1 MARPRKTIQ
10 AKDYD
15 LLIKESEEKIEK
27 LTQNLKSEKVN
38 LKSLKKS
45 KELYEIQKEEEKKAE
60 MMNKIAQLIAESGK
74 SLEEIEK
81 YFSSTSDE
89 EEQ

>member
-1 MARPRKTIQ
+1 MARPRKTVQ

-74 SLEEIEK
+74 SFEEIEE

>member
-1 MARPRKTIQ
+1 MARPRKVVQ

-15 LLIKESEEKIEK
+15 LLIKESEEKIEN
-27 LTQNLKSEKVN
+27 LTQNLKSEKAN
-38 LKSLKKS
+38 LKLLKKS

-74 SLEEIEK
+74 SLEEIEE

>member
-1 MARPRKTIQ
+1 MARQRKVVQ

-74 SLEEIEK
+74 SLEEIEE
-81 YFSSTSDE
+81 YFSSTSDKE
-89 EEQ
+89 E

>member
-1 MARPRKTIQ
+1 MARQRKVVQ

>member
-1 MARPRKTIQ
+1 M
-10 AKDYD
+10 
-15 LLIKESEEKIEK
+15 
-27 LTQNLKSEKVN
+27 
-38 LKSLKKS
+38 KSLKKS

-74 SLEEIEK
+74 SLEEIEE

>member
-1 MARPRKTIQ
+1 MARQRKVVQ

-27 LTQNLKSEKVN
+27 LTQNLKFEKVN

-74 SLEEIEK
+74 SLEEIEE
-81 YFSSTSDE
+81 YFSSTSDKE
-89 EEQ
+89 E

>member
-1 MARPRKTIQ
+1 MARQRKVVQ

-27 LTQNLKSEKVN
+27 LTQNLKSEKAN

-74 SLEEIEK
+74 PLEEIEE

>member
-1 MARPRKTIQ
+1 MARQRKVVQ

-60 MMNKIAQLIAESGK
+60 MMNKIAQ
-74 SLEEIEK
+74 
-81 YFSSTSDE
+81 
-89 EEQ
+89 

>member
-1 MARPRKTIQ
+1 MARQRKVVQ

-60 MMNKIAQLIAESGK
+60 MMNKIAQLIAQSGK
-74 SLEEIEK
+74 SLEEIEE
-81 YFSSTSDE
+81 YFSSTSDKE
-89 EEQ
+89 E

>member
-1 MARPRKTIQ
+1 MARQRKVVQ

-45 KELYEIQKEEEKKAE
+45 KELYEIQ
-60 MMNKIAQLIAESGK
+60 N
-74 SLEEIEK
+74 
-81 YFSSTSDE
+81 DE
-89 EEQ
+89 QNCTINCGIRKVA

>member
-1 MARPRKTIQ
+1 MARPRKVVQ

-15 LLIKESEEKIEK
+15 LLIMESEEKIEK
-27 LTQNLKSEKVN
+27 LTENLKSEKAN
-38 LKSLKKS
+38 LKSLKKA

-74 SLEEIEK
+74 SLEEIEE
-81 YFSSTSDE
+81 YFSSASDKK
-89 EEQ
+89 

>member
-1 MARPRKTIQ
+1 MARPRKTVQ

-74 SLEEIEK
+74 SLEEIEE
-81 YFSSTSDE
+81 YFSSTSDKE
-89 EEQ
+89 E

>member
-1 MARPRKTIQ
+1 MARQRKVVQ

-45 KELYEIQKEEEKKAE
+45 KKLYEIQKEEEKKAE

-74 SLEEIEK
+74 SLEEIEE
-81 YFSSTSDE
+81 YFSSTSDKE
-89 EEQ
+89 E

>member
-1 MARPRKTIQ
+1 MARQRKVVQ

-15 LLIKESEEKIEK
+15 LLIKESKEKIEK

-74 SLEEIEK
+74 SLEEIEE
-81 YFSSTSDE
+81 YFSSTSDKE
-89 EEQ
+89 E

>member
-1 MARPRKTIQ
+1 MARQRKVAQ

-74 SLEEIEK
+74 SLEEIEE
-81 YFSSTSDE
+81 YFSSTSDKE
-89 EEQ
+89 E